1 MGETGVTKVWLFAAM
16 LAAVS
21 LAADPLPA
29 PPPPPVNPTP
39 GAVPIPAQPAP
50 LPTAPAAEQC
60 DAASLTYLIGKP
72 RTEIPTPIDP
82 SRRRVY
88 CSSCVITEDYR
99 PERTDI
105 VYDERTGLVTDVKC
119 G

>member
-1 MGETGVTKVWLFAAM
+1 MIKAGIFAAALIAVS
-16 LAAVS
+16 LASVS

-29 PPPPPVNPTP
+29 PPLGPTP
-39 GAVPIPAQPAP
+39 GAVPIPVQPAP
-50 LPTAPAAEQC
+50 TPEAC
-60 DAASLTYLIGKP
+60 DAPTLTWLVGKP

-99 PERTDI
+99 PDRTDI
-105 VYDERTGLVTDVKC
+105 VFDDRTGLVTEVKC